1 MAKKL
6 KPKSYLTLI
15 PFFLIQIVWGSY
27 FLIAKNLQTE
37 INVYFLHFLRFSL
50 LSLILF
56 PFALKFLKDK
66 KLIINGVIGGFL
78 LAGSNYL
85 LNIGLNISSAV
96 NAAFLIGLTTIFITI
111 AEMLFFKAKM
121 ERNRI
126 LATVLAI
133 VGMWFITGGVKG
145 LDLGDTV
152 LISGSL
158 VGAFHVIFLDK
169 TLDGKSKIFPNL
181 FWQMFVCA
189 LVGLVMN
196 FFYGSFAL
204 PTLSTTLI
212 GEFLYLALIS
222 MGLGMVIQMW
232 TQKRVNPVV
241 VGIIGLFQS
250 IFGAVIAWTIGH
262 EEFVIAQAIGGGI
275 ILVGM
280 FLSVI
285 SDKDAD
291 LKSLD

>member
-6 KPKSYLTLI
+6 KSKSYLTLV

-27 FLIAKNLQTE
+27 FLIAKNLQTQ
-37 INVYFLHFLRFSL
+37 INIYFLHFLRFAL
-50 LSLILF
+50 LSLIFL

-66 KLIINGVIGGFL
+66 KLIIGGIIGGLL

-85 LNIGLNISSAV
+85 LNVGLNISSAV
-96 NAAFLIGLTTIFITI
+96 NAAFLIGLTTIFVTLIEVI
-111 AEMLFFKAKM
+111 FYKAKM
-121 ERNRI
+121 EKNRVI
-126 LATVLAI
+126 ATILAI
-133 VGMWFITGGVKG
+133 VGMWFITGGIKG

-152 LISGSL
+152 LILGS
-158 VGAFHVIFLDK
+158 VIGAFHVIFLDK
-169 TLDGKSKIFPNL
+169 SLNKKSKILPHL
-181 FWQMFVCA
+181 FWQMLACA
-189 LVGLVMN
+189 VVGLVMN
-196 FFYGSFAL
+196 IFFGSFDL
-204 PTLSTTLI
+204 PTITTGLV

-222 MGLGMVIQMW
+222 MGLGMIVQMW
-232 TQKRVNPVV
+232 TQERVNPIVV
-241 VGIIGLFQS
+241 SIIALFQS
-250 IFGAVIAWTIGH
+250 IFGAVIGWTLGH
-262 EEFVIAQAIGGGI
+262 EAFVISQAIGGGI